1 MRLTLFCARERI
13 GKVTNNISHL
23 KTASG
28 NITSLGHSK
37 QECSS
42 ELIGLDQ
49 TLVEAFHKME
59 KNVDHCNNFV

>member
-1 MRLTLFCARERI
+1 MRLTLFCDRERM
-13 GKVTNNISHL
+13 GKVTKKFNL
-23 KTASG
+23 KMASG

-49 TLVEAFHKME
+49 TLVEAFHKF
-59 KNVDHCNNFV
+59 KNLDHCSNFV